1 MATRSQAKIV
11 RSQVGRGRQVHLPN
25 KTMKAAK
32 PLAGYGGDRFN
43 EFQQDSVTTLRER
56 GTSYL
61 AARIK
66 RDCPEVAAA
75 VERGEVGGGCTLLIR
90 DYHIISIPP
99 SSDFTVRR

>member
-32 PLAGYGGDRFN
+32 PFAGHGGDRFN
-43 EFQQDSVTTLRER
+43 EFQQDSVTTLRE
-56 GTSYL
+56 
-61 AARIK
+61 